1 MTSGARDW
9 RARSCG
15 VLVVAKAPVPGL
27 AKTRIG
33 AVVGAEA
40 AAELAAAALLDTLDA
55 VERWEPACGRLL
67 AMTGSLQAAARRVEI
82 SQRLATWTVV
92 EQRGATFADRLVSAH
107 REAALRWG
115 PDLPVV
121 QIGMDT
127 PGITGGDLD
136 AIVGAL
142 DGAPPDAP
150 PGAAS
155 GAPSG
160 AVDVA
165 LGPAFDGGWWGLA
178 TARPGYGDQL
188 AGVPMSR
195 SDTAARTVAAL
206 QGAGARVRLVHE
218 LRDVDDWAD
227 AVALSR
233 SAPQSRTAQV
243 VRRLQPKPEA
253 DDPIGTATVREHAA
267 VSPRAGC

>member
-9 RARSCG
+9 RARGCG
-15 VLVVAKAPVPGL
+15 VLVVAKAPAPGF

-55 VERWEPACGRLL
+55 VERWEPACRRLL
-67 AMTGSLQAAARRVEI
+67 AMTGSLPAAARRVEI

-92 EQRGATFADRLVSAH
+92 EQRGATFGDRLVSAH

-115 PDLPVV
+115 PDFPVA

-142 DGAPPDAP
+142 DGAR
-150 PGAAS
+150 S
-155 GAPSG
+155 GGPSG

-165 LGPAFDGGWWGLA
+165 LGPAVDGGWWGLA
-178 TARPGYGDQL
+178 TARAGYGDQL

-206 QGAGARVRLVHE
+206 QGAGARIRLVHE

-233 SAPQSRTAQV
+233 AAPQLRTAQV
-243 VRRLQPKPEA
+243 VRRLRPKPGA
-253 DDPIGTATVREHAA
+253 IDHIGTATVREHAA
-267 VSPRAGC
+267 LSQRGRVQT